1 MMEIRVIQSSQKLA
15 KRLNVAAYARV
26 SKTKD
31 SLLHSLDAQV
41 TYYRDLIRNN
51 KQWCFKGVYA
61 DEGISG
67 NRDNREQFQRLIEE
81 CRKGNVD
88 LILTKSISRFARNT
102 VTLLKVTRELK
113 SIGVDVYFEEQQMH
127 SLSEE
132 GEFMLSLLASM
143 AQEESRSMSE
153 NIKWRVLERFNKG
166 ELFSMT
172 ILGYRLKDGVLQ
184 IEPNEAEIVKY
195 IYKRYL
201 DGEGILTITKEL
213 RLKGWNTRFGNE
225 FTLTGVRTILKNEVY
240 TGDLVLQKTYR
251 ENFMTKMPKKNTGQ
265 KKRWVV
271 KEAHEPIISKDIFNK
286 VKKEMAKRHDAAST
300 NSVNPKKNRYPFS
313 LMITCSHC
321 GRHYIRGK
329 NLVRYLWRC
338 TTFTTYGKDAC
349 PSKSIPEEVLIKLT
363 NEVLNISEFDEN
375 LFKKQVKQIV
385 VQEDGSLLYQM
396 TNGDELLKT
405 WEYKTRSQ
413 CWTPEK
419 RAAMSELLKK
429 KNAERRTKNG

>member
-1 MMEIRVIQSSQKLA
+1 MEIRVIQSSQKLA

-67 NRDNREQFQRLIEE
+67 NRDNREQFQRLLEE
-81 CRKGNVD
+81 CRKGNID

-113 SIGVDVYFEEQQMH
+113 AIGVDVYFEEQQMH

-213 RLKGWNTRFGNE
+213 RSKGWNTRFGNS

-286 VKKEMAKRHDAAST
+286 VKKEMAKRHDTAST

-338 TTFTTYGKDAC
+338 TTFTTYGKEAC

-429 KNAERRTKNG
+429 KNAERRAKNG

>member
-1 MMEIRVIQSSQKLA
+1 MEIRVIQSSQKLA

-67 NRDNREQFQRLIEE
+67 NRDNREQFQRLLEE
-81 CRKGNVD
+81 CRKGNID

-113 SIGVDVYFEEQQMH
+113 AIGVDVYFEEQQMH

-213 RLKGWNTRFGNE
+213 RLKGCNTRFGNS

-349 PSKSIPEEVLIKLT
+349 PSKSIPEEVLVKLT

-413 CWTPEK
+413 CWNPEK

-429 KNAERRTKNG
+429 KNAERRAKNG

>member
-1 MMEIRVIQSSQKLA
+1 MEIKVIQSSQKLA

-41 TYYRDLIRNN
+41 TYYRDLIKAN
-51 KQWCFKGVYA
+51 KKWCFKGVYA

-67 NRDNREQFQRLIEE
+67 NKDNREQFIKLIEE
-81 CRKGNVD
+81 CKKGNID

-102 VTLLKVTRELK
+102 VTLLKATRELK

-184 IEPNEAEIVKY
+184 IEPSEAKIVKY
-195 IYKRYL
+195 IFKRYL

-213 RLKGWNTRFGNE
+213 RNKGYKSRFGNE
-225 FTLTGVRTILKNEVY
+225 FTISGVRTILKNDVY

-251 ENFMTKMPKKNTGQ
+251 ESFMAKKPKKNSGQ
-265 KKRWVV
+265 RKRWVV
-271 KEAHEPIISKDIFNK
+271 EEAHEPIISKATFNK
-286 VKKEMAKRHDAAST
+286 VKEEMSKRHDAAST
-300 NSVNPKKNRYPFS
+300 NSVKPHKSMYPFS

-329 NLVRYLWRC
+329 NLVRFLWRC
-338 TTFTTYGKDAC
+338 TTFTSYGKDAC
-349 PSKSIPEEVLIKLT
+349 PSKSIPEEVLIKLS
-363 NEVLNISEFDEN
+363 NEVLHISEFDEN
-375 LFKKQVKQIV
+375 LFKKKVKQIV
-385 VQEDGSLLYQM
+385 VQDDGSLLYKM
-396 TNGDELLKT
+396 NNGEEILKT

-429 KNAERRTKNG
+429 KNAERRANNG

>member
-1 MMEIRVIQSSQKLA
+1 MEIRVIQSSQKLA

-67 NRDNREQFQRLIEE
+67 NRDNREQFQRLLEE
-81 CRKGNVD
+81 CRKGNID

-113 SIGVDVYFEEQQMH
+113 AIGVDVYFEEQQMH

-213 RLKGWNTRFGNE
+213 RSKGWNTRFGNN
-225 FTLTGVRTILKNEVY
+225 FTLTGVRAILKNEVY

-271 KEAHEPIISKDIFNK
+271 KEAHEPIISKNIFNK
-286 VKKEMAKRHDAAST
+286 VKEEMAKRHDAAST

-429 KNAERRTKNG
+429 KNAERRAKNG

>member
-1 MMEIRVIQSSQKLA
+1 MEIRVIQSSQKLA

-67 NRDNREQFQRLIEE
+67 NRDNREQFQRLLEE
-81 CRKGNVD
+81 CRKGNID

-113 SIGVDVYFEEQQMH
+113 AIGVDVYFEEQQMH

-201 DGEGILTITKEL
+201 DGEGILTITKEIG
-213 RLKGWNTRFGNE
+213 R
-225 FTLTGVRTILKNEVY
+225 
-240 TGDLVLQKTYR
+240 
-251 ENFMTKMPKKNTGQ
+251 
-265 KKRWVV
+265 
-271 KEAHEPIISKDIFNK
+271 AH
-286 VKKEMAKRHDAAST
+286 V
-300 NSVNPKKNRYPFS
+300 
-313 LMITCSHC
+313 
-321 GRHYIRGK
+321 
-329 NLVRYLWRC
+329 
-338 TTFTTYGKDAC
+338 
-349 PSKSIPEEVLIKLT
+349 
-363 NEVLNISEFDEN
+363 
-375 LFKKQVKQIV
+375 
-385 VQEDGSLLYQM
+385 
-396 TNGDELLKT
+396 
-405 WEYKTRSQ
+405 
-413 CWTPEK
+413 
-419 RAAMSELLKK
+419 
-429 KNAERRTKNG
+429 